1 MVCDAIK
8 TEDEHACCRDRNE
21 LFQIIKTMEKFSLF
35 SKNGAIAQSYVNHAA
50 RIIDQTFAEKSRQ
63 TILGETKLICWSSGK
78 NIYKGRSAK

>member
-1 MVCDAIK
+1 MK
-8 TEDEHACCRDRNE
+8 
-21 LFQIIKTMEKFSLF
+21 KFSLF

-78 NIYKGRSAK
+78 NIYKGRSAKWKYCYLIIWLFDFLKNNFLLFK

>member
-8 TEDEHACCRDRNE
+8 IEDEHACCRDRNE

-35 SKNGAIAQSYVNHAA
+35 SKNGANAQSYVNHAA

-63 TILGETKLICWSSGK
+63 TIIRRNQVNLLVFGQK
-78 NIYKGRSAK
+78 YM

>member
-8 TEDEHACCRDRNE
+8 IEDEHACCRDRNE

-63 TILGETKLICWSSGK
+63 TIIKRNQVNLLVFGQKYI
-78 NIYKGRSAK
+78 

>member
-8 TEDEHACCRDRNE
+8 IEDELACCRDRNE

-78 NIYKGRSAK
+78 NIYKGRSTK

>member
-8 TEDEHACCRDRNE
+8 IEDEHACCRDRNE

-63 TILGETKLICWSSGK
+63 TIIRRNQVNLLVFGQK
-78 NIYKGRSAK
+78 YM